1 MKEWACGVSGK
12 PAALR
17 VEKRESE
24 DFAWDAVESEVGCLS
39 VSIWRSVKSMTG
51 RT

>member
-1 MKEWACGVSGK
+1 MKECACGVSGK

-24 DFAWDAVESEVGCLS
+24 DFECAAINDSVVRFRYEWVGS
-39 VSIWRSVKSMTG
+39 NEEHT
-51 RT
+51 